1 MLYSITM
8 RLRNLLLIALFLIG
22 LSSSAQILT
31 GRWEGNLGND
41 EFLQINI
48 IQTGDKTCG
57 YTWDYLYQNQRN
69 YCRSHFTGTYDK
81 EDKTW
86 FLNGTSFIEN
96 SGSHLLMQ
104 LKFKIYTIEGKP
116 VLKGYSRATPTFFS
130 NGGPVEAIRLEKIS
144 DKPVNVTQEMKDCV
158 AENNPPKPE
167 VPLAPL
173 PEAPTPIITDTPAM
187 PKKVAP
193 PAVKK
198 ALPPAGNLKK
208 TPTTSI
214 PVKKKIIPP
223 PPAPPTKPT
232 LPALPLKKV
241 IKALPPVAV
250 IKKIDSVKKDII
262 KPDVTP
268 ISKAIPLPVEI
279 SGRKN
284 KEIAHIIV
292 HDKKITL
299 NVYDNGT
306 VDGDTVSIFY
316 NGRLLINHQRLSG
329 KPITVDLTLDEN
341 TKLHSI
347 VLFAENLGSIPPNT
361 ALVIFTTP
369 SGKRY
374 ELFSSAT
381 LQQNA
386 EIIFEYI
393 PL

>member
-1 MLYSITM
+1 M
-8 RLRNLLLIALFLIG
+8 LLL
-22 LSSSAQILT
+22 
-31 GRWEGNLGND
+31 
-41 EFLQINI
+41 
-48 IQTGDKTCG
+48 
-57 YTWDYLYQNQRN
+57 YLKQYP
-69 YCRSHFTGTYDK
+69 YP
-81 EDKTW
+81 
-86 FLNGTSFIEN
+86 
-96 SGSHLLMQ
+96 
-104 LKFKIYTIEGKP
+104 LKYP
-116 VLKGYSRATPTFFS
+116 A
-130 NGGPVEAIRLEKIS
+130 EKIS

-158 AENNPPKPE
+158 TENNPPEPE

-223 PPAPPTKPT
+223 PPAPPTKPA
-232 LPALPLKKV
+232 LPALPPKKV
-241 IKALPPVAV
+241 IKVLPPVAV
-250 IKKIDSVKKDII
+250 TKKIDSVKKDII

-268 ISKAIPLPVEI
+268 IPKAVPLPVEI

-329 KPITVDLTLDEN
+329 KPITIDLTLDEN

-386 EIIFEYI
+386 EIVFEYI